1 MIADIIVIRSGMIYM
16 SAIVRTRADWCEQI
30 EIHNCTSIE
39 MQFKSLLAAASVS
52 GSERWR
58 RYSHVAIEIS

>member
-39 MQFKSLLAAASVS
+39 MQFKSLLAASVARGGCRAAGAS
-52 GSERWR
+52 GGTPTR
-58 RYSHVAIEIS
+58 